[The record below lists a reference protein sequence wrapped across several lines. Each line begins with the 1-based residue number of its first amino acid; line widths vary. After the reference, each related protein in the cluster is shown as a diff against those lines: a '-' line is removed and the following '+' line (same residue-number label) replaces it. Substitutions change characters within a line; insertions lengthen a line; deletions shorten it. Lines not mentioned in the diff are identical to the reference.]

1 MASHPVLSEAE
12 QESTVDMV
20 AYLRNHGHLYQCPKR
35 PDGRW
40 LGPLVACGASNAEC
54 KQSRY
59 VSDTFISFY
68 SVPLDVLVSWTE
80 QLIATPQWS
89 EAQPDY
95 SHPHSH
101 DCHMASA
108 LTVVARCSSQPREGV
123 VLVDDVLS
131 ESSIKS
137 VVDYLTVTDRAVK
150 LIACFINTLPGC
162 TYWYNPGNRRES
174 IPVVSLATI
183 RVQRIPRDD
192 PFVASYIEESPSHF
206 IADPHTPLN
215 RDRMMVLMRKSHR
228 RPIPAV

>member
-89 EAQPDY
+89 EAKPDF
-95 SHPHSH
+95 SHPLSH

-108 LTVVARCSSQPREGV
+108 LAVVAYQPRRRNRFGRVLSKMIRPIIRCFSQPRE
-123 VLVDDVLS
+123 
-131 ESSIKS
+131 
-137 VVDYLTVTDRAVK
+137 
-150 LIACFINTLPGC
+150 
-162 TYWYNPGNRRES
+162 
-174 IPVVSLATI
+174 
-183 RVQRIPRDD
+183 
-192 PFVASYIEESPSHF
+192 
-206 IADPHTPLN
+206 
-215 RDRMMVLMRKSHR
+215 
-228 RPIPAV
+228 